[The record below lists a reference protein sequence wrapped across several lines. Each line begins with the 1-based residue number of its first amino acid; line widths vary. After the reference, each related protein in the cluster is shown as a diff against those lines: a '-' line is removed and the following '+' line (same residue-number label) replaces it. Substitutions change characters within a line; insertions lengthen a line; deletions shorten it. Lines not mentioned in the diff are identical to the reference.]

1 MVHRD
6 AELNRRRREWV
17 HFPEAVLDF
26 GRWEIERGVK
36 GSSRPVVVPAAWGAP
51 AAARVARFIAKARQ
65 PPYLKGTR
73 DEADVPQRLDDQAHI
88 DPVERHR
95 GLERNL
101 LGLAPEVRQEGPDAE
116 DA

>member
-36 GSSRPVVVPAAWGAP
+36 GSSRPGVEPAAWGAP
-51 AAARVARFIAKARQ
+51 AAARVERFIAKAGQ
-65 PPYLKGTR
+65 PHTSNVRVTKRTSRSAWMTR
-73 DEADVPQRLDDQAHI
+73 RTSTRL
-88 DPVERHR
+88 R
-95 GLERNL
+95 GI
-101 LGLAPEVRQEGPDAE
+101 EG
-116 DA
+116 

>member
-36 GSSRPVVVPAAWGAP
+36 GSSRPGVVPAAWGAP
-51 AAARVARFIAKARQ
+51 AAARVERFIAKARQ
-65 PPYLKGTR
+65 APHLKGTR
-73 DEADVPQRLDDQAHI
+73 DKADVPQRLDDQAHT